1 MPSADAS
8 THVSRPHPPDPV
20 VIVTARDEAERLP
33 ATLHALASAFPHAR
47 VLVADDGSRDRTAD
61 IAYAHGAE
69 VVRSARPQGKGG
81 TATLAANRLLQAT
94 RAEHPP
100 VVLLCDGDLGASAAA
115 LVPLVEEVRAGR
127 ADLAIAAFARRVGGG
142 FGFAVGFAHWAI
154 KRRSGLDMRAPIS
167 GQRALRA
174 EILPAIV
181 PFAPR
186 FGMETGMTIDV
197 LRAGL
202 AVCEIRCELRHRVS
216 GADWPGVRHRAIQFA
231 HVAAALADPRRL
243 RRA

>member
-186 FGMETGMTIDV
+186 FGMETGMTIDAA
-197 LRAGL
+197 RAGYRVVEVDL
-202 AVCEIRCELRHRVS
+202 ELE
-216 GADWPGVRHRAIQFA
+216 HRATGRTLRGFVHRGRQF
-231 HVAAALADPRRL
+231 VDILLAYLQKR
-243 RRA
+243 